1 MEIKRF
7 VCNIFDENTYVIWD
21 AASREAAIIDP
32 GMADTSEEKAID
44 SFIADNRLKIKYIL
58 LTHAHLDHTFG
69 AAHAKEVYGTEIL
82 GHNGDGE
89 LARNL
94 DGQARMFHLPY
105 RLKPLEIDRYLAD
118 NERIALGA
126 EELVAMNLPG
136 HSEGSLAY
144 YAPQSD
150 FVLTGDVLFN
160 NGVGRT
166 DLPGGSS
173 QKLFSSIMTRLFT
186 LPDSTTVFAGHGAPT
201 TIGAEKARF

>member
-21 AASREAAIIDP
+21 AASREAAIVDP
-32 GMADTSEEKAID
+32 GMSTPDEEEAID
-44 SFIADNRLKIKYIL
+44 SFIANNRLTVKYIL

-69 AAHAKEVYGTEIL
+69 AAHTKEVYGAEIV
-82 GHNGDGE
+82 GHESDSR
-89 LARNL
+89 LAENL

-105 RLKPLEIDRYLAD
+105 RLKPLTIDRYLAD
-118 NERIALGA
+118 NERLRLGN
-126 EELVAMNLPG
+126 EELVAMNVPG

-144 YAPQSD
+144 YAPDSA

-173 QKLFSSIMTRLFT
+173 PKLFRSIVTRLLT
-186 LPDSTTVFAGHGAPT
+186 LPASTTVFAGHGTPT